1 MKGARRDL
9 QTRLVESK
17 KALELAPKWPM
28 AHVYTGDTLCR
39 MNRAAEAWPHYKDGF
54 EKGPNELSL
63 IALAL
68 QCLYD
73 EKELMNHED
82 ELRNLARDNEGTW
95 IAYLAIDTLNNHEK
109 NKGVDP
115 KYRPRGYNEG
125 PKE

>member
-1 MKGARRDL
+1 MASTLLR
-9 QTRLVESK
+9 TRLDESRI
-17 KALELAPKWPM
+17 ALSLAPDWAM
-28 AHVYTGDTLCR
+28 AHIYTGDTLCR
-39 MNRAAEAWPHYKDGF
+39 MHRAAEAWEHYEVGF
-54 EKGPNELSL
+54 DKGPNDISL

-73 EKELMNHED
+73 EKELVPHED
-82 ELRNLARDNEGTW
+82 ELRAVAAQHEGSW
-95 IAYLAIDTLNNHEK
+95 LSYLASDTLQNHDK

>member
-1 MKGARRDL
+1 M
-9 QTRLVESK
+9 
-17 KALELAPKWPM
+17 
-28 AHVYTGDTLCR
+28 
-39 MNRAAEAWPHYKDGF
+39 GF
-54 EKGPNELSL
+54 DKGPNDQSL

-73 EKELMNHED
+73 ENALMAHED
-82 ELRNLARDNEGTW
+82 ELRAIAADHEGSW
-95 IAYLAIDTLNNHEK
+95 AAYLITDTLSNHEK

>member
-1 MKGARRDL
+1 
-9 QTRLVESK
+9 
-17 KALELAPKWPM
+17 M
-28 AHVYTGDTLCR
+28 AHVYTGDVLCR
-39 MNRAAEAWPHYKDGF
+39 MHRAEEAWPYYKEGF
-54 EKGPNELSL
+54 AIGPNELSL

-68 QCLYD
+68 QCMYD
-73 EKELMNHED
+73 EGALTTHD
-82 ELRNLARDNEGTW
+82 AELRALADEHEGSW